1 MRGGLEK
8 VCLRVSDGGEG
19 KGPRGEGGQRE
30 MEGLAGG
37 GQERKGWERGRREEA
52 GREGKQHNNV
62 GDECHCFPSWQKDLR
77 IGNILDVYLGFHF
90 LLLGPTLKYKE
101 FSYHYFQKVE
111 LRWLTFKGLSVLT
124 EP

>member
-37 GQERKGWERGRREEA
+37 GRA
-52 GREGKQHNNV
+52 GRGGEEKRRGEKGNSTTTLEMNVIVSQVGK
-62 GDECHCFPSWQKDLR
+62 K
-77 IGNILDVYLGFHF
+77 I
-90 LLLGPTLKYKE
+90 
-101 FSYHYFQKVE
+101 
-111 LRWLTFKGLSVLT
+111 
-124 EP
+124 